1 MRRSSKYLGVVGG
14 ILAALSNIWII
25 YSTWDTLSKFNS
37 PMLVLPPLIMCS
49 FAPSLAGIV
58 GGLLAERRPA
68 LSAIL
73 QTFAAGVAL
82 WFGLTGPL
90 FLDVAAALILVVGAA
105 LAGIAALSDN
115 EPLRQ
120 RLYSEDLAA
129 LFDQAAIQ
137 ADSIAPTTKPQLPP
151 TPKELDSPKN

>member
-14 ILAALSNIWII
+14 ILATLSNIWII

-82 WFGLTGPL
+82 WFGVTGPL
-90 FLDVAAALILVVGAA
+90 FLDVTAAIILAVGAT
-105 LAGIAALSDN
+105 LAGIAALSDS
-115 EPLRQ
+115 EPLQQ
-120 RLYSEDLAA
+120 RLYLEDITS
-129 LFDQAAIQ
+129 LFDQATTQ
-137 ADSIAPTTKPQLPP
+137 ADSLATRTSPQLPQP
-151 TPKELDSPKN
+151 SKELNSPKN

>member
-90 FLDVAAALILVVGAA
+90 FLAVAAAIILAVGAA
-105 LAGIAALSDN
+105 LAGIAALSDS

-120 RLYSEDLAA
+120 TLYPEDLTS
-129 LFDQAAIQ
+129 LFDQTATQTDNLAT
-137 ADSIAPTTKPQLPP
+137 TTKPQLAQP
-151 TPKELDSPKN
+151 PKELNSPKN